1 MNRKRFLTLWLCAA
15 LPMASF
21 GLPATT
27 PGTPETS
34 ASPGLNPSQTV
45 ATGISIPEA
54 AKPTA
59 SLPADSL
66 FNRPAI
72 WDLQSCITYARQNN
86 LQVRNAQI
94 DYESAATDL
103 KTAKAARYPS
113 LNFGSNQGF
122 TNGNTFNETNGR
134 FVSNPQY
141 TGTYSISTDMV
152 IYNGSRLHNTVK
164 QRKIDLETNR
174 LRVDQAEND
183 IEMAVTN
190 AYLEILYAT
199 ESMKTDSAILETS
212 KMQYEE
218 AQAKYEVGSLNLSDL
233 AQLKAQYG
241 SDLYNLTVSQN
252 QVRQS
257 RLALKQ
263 LLELDLDEE
272 MPLRFPD
279 LGSQQITQ
287 EVPSL
292 HAVYFTALETMPEI
306 KVAESEIASSVLN
319 EKTAKAGRLPSITLS
334 AAVGTGYYTS
344 ADFAFLNQLGNN
356 INENVSLGIRIP
368 IYQRREAKSA
378 IDKAVLQTRRAELDL
393 LSAQKNL
400 LSTIE
405 NLHQNAVA
413 AQERYKAAELQMEA
427 SRESYELMQ
436 AQYQAGL
443 STLVDMFSEKN
454 NYVSA
459 TGEMLKAKYQAV
471 LSLCL
476 LNFYQN
482 QPISF

>member
-21 GLPATT
+21 GLPA
-27 PGTPETS
+27 
-34 ASPGLNPSQTV
+34 
-45 ATGISIPEA
+45 
-54 AKPTA
+54 
-59 SLPADSL
+59 DSL
-66 FNRPAI
+66 LNRSEI
-72 WDLQSCITYARQNN
+72 WDLQTCITYARQNN
-86 LQVRNAQI
+86 LQVRSARI

-183 IEMAVTN
+183 IEVAVTN
-190 AYLEILYAT
+190 AYLEVLYAV

-218 AQAKYEVGSLNLSDL
+218 ALAKYEVGSLNLSDL

-263 LLELDLDEE
+263 LLELDLDED
-272 MPLRFPD
+272 MTLRFPD
-279 LGSQQITQ
+279 LESLLIDR
-287 EVPSL
+287 EVPAL

-306 KVAESEIASSVLN
+306 KAAESSIASSVLN

-378 IDKAVLQTRRAELDL
+378 VDKAVLQTRRAELDL
-393 LSAQKNL
+393 QTAQKNL

-405 NLHQNAVA
+405 SLHQDAVA
-413 AQERYKAAELQMEA
+413 ARERYAAAELQMEA
-427 SRESYELMQ
+427 AQESYGLMQ

-443 STLVDMFSEKN
+443 STLVDMFSEKK

>member
-1 MNRKRFLTLWLCAA
+1 MNRKSFLTLWLCAA

-21 GLPATT
+21 GRPATT
-27 PGTPETS
+27 PEMPETS
-34 ASPGLNPSQTV
+34 DRHPSHTV
-45 ATGISIPEA
+45 EA
-54 AKPTA
+54 GTSTHGVAKPTA
-59 SLPADSL
+59 PPPADSV
-66 FNRPAI
+66 FTRPAV
-72 WDLQSCITYARQNN
+72 WDLQTCIAYARQHN

-94 DYESAATDL
+94 DYEAAATDL

-141 TGTYSISTDMV
+141 TGTYSLSTDMV
-152 IYNGSRLHNTVK
+152 IYNGSKLHNTVK

-174 LRVDQAEND
+174 LLVDKAEND
-183 IEMAVTN
+183 IEVAVTN
-190 AYLEILYAT
+190 AYLEVLYAV

-212 KMQYEE
+212 RMQYEE

-241 SDLYNLTVSQN
+241 GDLYNLTVSQN

-257 RLALKQ
+257 TLALKQ
-263 LLELDLDEE
+263 LLELDLDDE
-272 MPLRFPD
+272 MSLRFPD
-279 LGSQQITQ
+279 VESLRITQ

-292 HAVYFTALETMPEI
+292 HTVYYTALETMPEI
-306 KVAESEIASSVLN
+306 KAAESEITASVLN

-378 IDKAVLQTRRAELDL
+378 VDKAVLQTRRAELEL
-393 LSAQKNL
+393 QTAQKNL
-400 LSTIE
+400 LATIE
-405 NLHQNAVA
+405 SLHQDAVA
-413 AQERYKAAELQMEA
+413 AQERYKAAGLQMEA
-427 SRESYELMQ
+427 AQESYDLMRE
-436 AQYQAGL
+436 QYQAGL

-454 NYVSA
+454 NFVSA

>member
-1 MNRKRFLTLWLCAA
+1 MNRNRLLSFWLCAA
-15 LPMASF
+15 LPLVATAA
-21 GLPATT
+21 GPHQELHAVEAGNTT
-27 PGTPETS
+27 PE
-34 ASPGLNPSQTV
+34 V
-45 ATGISIPEA
+45 

-59 SLPADSL
+59 SLPADSV
-66 FNRPAI
+66 FERPAV
-72 WDLQSCITYARQNN
+72 WNLQSCITYARQHN

-113 LNFGSNQGF
+113 LSFGSNQGF

-141 TGTYSISTDMV
+141 TGTYSLSTDMV

-164 QRKIDLETNR
+164 QRKINLEMNR
-174 LRVDQAEND
+174 LLVDKAQND
-183 IEMAVTN
+183 IEIAVTN
-190 AYLEILYAT
+190 AYLEVLYAT
-199 ESMKTDSAILETS
+199 ESMKIDSAILETS
-212 KMQYEE
+212 TMQYEE
-218 AQAKYEVGSLNLSDL
+218 GQARYDVGALNLSDL

-241 SDLYNLTVSQN
+241 SDLYQLTVSRN
-252 QVRQS
+252 QVRQAT
-257 RLALKQ
+257 LALKQ

-272 MPLRFPD
+272 PD
-279 LGSQQITQ
+279 LHFPNIESVQITR

-292 HAVYFTALETMPEI
+292 HSVYYTALETMPEI
-306 KVAESEIASSVLN
+306 KAAEEGIASAVLN
-319 EKTAKAGRLPSITLS
+319 EKVAKAGRLPSVTFN

-356 INENVSLGIRIP
+356 INENISLGIRIP

-378 IDKAVLQTRRAELDL
+378 VDKAVLQTRRSELDL
-393 LSAQKNL
+393 QTRQKDL
-400 LSTIE
+400 LATIE

-413 AQERYKAAELQMEA
+413 AQERYKAAELQMDA
-427 SRESYELMQ
+427 SQESYRLMQ
-436 AQYQAGL
+436 ERYAAGL

-454 NYVSA
+454 NFLSA
-459 TGEMLKAKYQAV
+459 TGEMLKAKYQAA